1 MAAPLSFARAISNK
15 ILQFSKTYSGRNVL
29 PCVVCEV
36 TRGKKTKSGGSTRNQ
51 KTKTAGKHRRPW
63 KKDGEFV
70 YKGDVIHTQYGL
82 QYYPGENVGIQR
94 NNTLFALTDGILCI
108 SSEKL
113 QPYPD
118 SPLYQRVKDGLNI
131 YKNFYNIFP
140 TPVHAKFKLVS
151 ETSNVKDLESGGQ

>member
-1 MAAPLSFARAISNK
+1 MH
-15 ILQFSKTYSGRNVL
+15 GRNVL

-82 QYYPGENVGIQR
+82 QYYPGEN
-94 NNTLFALTDGILCI
+94 
-108 SSEKL
+108 
-113 QPYPD
+113 PYPD

-151 ETSNVKDLESGGQ
+151 ETSN